1 MNKLLLSMK
10 HWASSYMKALQASSF
25 GYPIELTEQKRGVS
39 KLEDFPNFDTPCYG
53 MHRSDHRDSNRVTPQ
68 G

>member
-1 MNKLLLSMK
+1 
-10 HWASSYMKALQASSF
+10 LQASSF
-25 GYPIELTEQKRGVS
+25 GYPIELTEQKKGVS
-39 KLEDFPNFDTPCYG
+39 KLEDFPNFDTPCYC